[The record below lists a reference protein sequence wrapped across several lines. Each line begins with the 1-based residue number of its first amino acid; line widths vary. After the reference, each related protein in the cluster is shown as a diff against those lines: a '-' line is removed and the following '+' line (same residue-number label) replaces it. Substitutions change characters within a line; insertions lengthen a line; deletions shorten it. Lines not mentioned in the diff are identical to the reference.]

1 MNIKFL
7 LSHTLEVYGMLE
19 RANRPAD
26 AVLSAYLRAR
36 KYLGSHDRR
45 FISETIFGLLRQ
57 ELTLKPL
64 AKTALSEGGFSFG
77 AIPVVSLYFFL
88 LKSKPFSQKHLIDA
102 LEELTPFDAA
112 ELKSLAEFF
121 ESHTSFTDDHSA
133 ATLSQ
138 RFAFPEWM
146 TQMLLSE
153 YGQEE
158 LEKLY
163 TALNEPAAV
172 TLRTNTLQITRDE
185 LQQRLGDEGLLTTP
199 GTLSP
204 DALICKGRP
213 RVMQTQSFKE
223 GLCEIQDE
231 GSQLIS
237 ILLNAKP
244 KAKVLDACAGGGG
257 KTLHIATLMHN
268 KGDVYAYDANEKRF
282 GNITIRIR
290 RSGLQNIRLLDS
302 PKKLEKFKQDF
313 AGKIDALLI
322 DAPCTG
328 SGTVRRNPD
337 LKRRLTQESLERIQQ
352 EQQGIINEYAP
363 LLKPGGTMVYA
374 TCSLFKQ
381 ENEDIV
387 TKFLS
392 EHPDFKLVPIPEAL
406 EQMKV
411 GFDLSG
417 LKARFKDSPYMKLSP
432 QRDNTD
438 GFFAAVLTRKA

>member
-19 RANRPAD
+19 EQSRPAD

-57 ELTLKPL
+57 EITLKAI
-64 AKTALSEGGFSFG
+64 AKTATHATGLTER
-77 AIPVVSLYFFL
+77 AVPLVAVFFHL
-88 LKSKPFSQKHLIDA
+88 LKTKPVSVRQLIDA
-102 LEELTPFDAA
+102 FAQLTPISADDLKRLSDYFATQNQVSEDSGAA
-112 ELKSLAEFF
+112 S
-121 ESHTSFTDDHSA
+121 
-133 ATLSQ
+133 LSQ
-138 RFAFPEWM
+138 RYAFPEWM

-153 YGQEE
+153 YGEEE

-163 TALNEPAAV
+163 AALNEPAAV
-172 TLRTNTLQITRDE
+172 TLRANTLQITRDA
-185 LQQRLGDEGLLTTP
+185 LQKRLVEEGVLSAP

-213 RVMQTQSFKE
+213 RVMQTESFKE

-257 KTLHIATLMHN
+257 KTLHIASLMHN
-268 KGDVYAYDANEKRF
+268 KGDVYAYDANPKRF
-282 GNITIRIR
+282 GNITLRIR

-313 AGKIDALLI
+313 AGKVDALLI

-352 EQQGIINEYAP
+352 EQQAIIKEYAP

-374 TCSLFKQ
+374 TCSLFRQ
-381 ENEDIV
+381 ENEDII
-387 TKFLS
+387 TRFLS

-417 LKARFKDSPYMKLSP
+417 LKRRFKDSTYMKLSP
-432 QRDNTD
+432 NRDNTD
-438 GFFAAVLTRKA
+438 GFFAAVLTRTT

>member
-19 RANRPAD
+19 EQNRPAD

-57 ELTLKPL
+57 ELTLKTL
-64 AKTALSEGGFSFG
+64 AKEALSESGMTER
-77 AIPVVSLYFFL
+77 AVPLVSLYFFI
-88 LKSKPFSQKHLIDA
+88 LKSKSVPQKPLIEA
-102 LEELTPFDAA
+102 LEELTPLEAD
-112 ELKSLAEFF
+112 ELKMLAAYF
-121 ESHTSFTDDHSA
+121 EAHGSFSGDHSA
-133 ATLSQ
+133 ASLSQ
-138 RFAFPEWM
+138 RYAFPEWM
-146 TQMLLSE
+146 TQMLLCD

-163 TALNEPAAV
+163 AALNEPAAV
-172 TLRTNTLQITRDE
+172 TLRANTLVMSRDE
-185 LQQRLGDEGLLTTP
+185 LQKRLGDEGVPTTP
-199 GTLSP
+199 GMLSP

-302 PKKLEKFKQDF
+302 PKKLEKFKQEF
-313 AGKIDALLI
+313 AGKIDALLL

-352 EQQGIINEYAP
+352 EQQTIINEYAP

-374 TCSLFKQ
+374 TCSFFKQ

-387 TKFLS
+387 TRFLS
-392 EHPDFKLVPIPEAL
+392 EHLDFKLVPIPEAL

-417 LKARFKDSPYMKLSP
+417 LKARFKDKTYMKLTP
-432 QRDNTD
+432 HCDNTD
-438 GFFAAVLTRKA
+438 GFFAAVLTRTA